1 MYASAFSMY
10 NTHMLS
16 LQLDPSKL
24 HHAYVIT
31 SASLAKA
38 KTEIEKFVVE
48 KMKIPF
54 QGNPDVFVGEY
65 GSIGIE
71 DLQDAISMHQ
81 RVPIGPKKVIVIL
94 GNGISM
100 QAQNSILKMIE
111 EPTANTHFFIAFPTV
126 SMLLPTV
133 LSRVHVIDIGG
144 GEESHDPRVK
154 KFLSSSVS
162 LRLDMVKEMIAD
174 LDKERVTKEDIFQF
188 VSAVL
193 ESAHSKDKSADNLSV
208 IARASDY
215 LRDPSSS
222 IKMILEYISLRIKK
236 I

>member
-1 MYASAFSMY
+1 
-10 NTHMLS
+10 
-16 LQLDPSKL
+16 
-24 HHAYVIT
+24 
-31 SASLAKA
+31 
-38 KTEIEKFVVE
+38 
-48 KMKIPF
+48 
-54 QGNPDVFVGEY
+54 
-65 GSIGIE
+65 
-71 DLQDAISMHQ
+71 
-81 RVPIGPKKVIVIL
+81 
-94 GNGISM
+94 
-100 QAQNSILKMIE
+100 
-111 EPTANTHFFIAFPTV
+111 
-126 SMLLPTV
+126 MLLPTV

-154 KFLSSSVS
+154 KFLSSSVP